1 MMWHSG
7 DWEKTSRRARS
18 PNAVQAREE
27 LNKNRSSRDQT
38 QEEKSKMRRQIIV
51 ITEKMED
58 TSQLCRPATTA
69 RAAGKEPVG
78 AEGSTE

>member
-1 MMWHSG
+1 
-7 DWEKTSRRARS
+7 
-18 PNAVQAREE
+18 
-27 LNKNRSSRDQT
+27 
-38 QEEKSKMRRQIIV
+38 MRRQIIV